1 MTAPTRP
8 AADDDR
14 TDEAA
19 SSRRLAAAWGW
30 WCLGG
35 LLGLAVVAAA
45 LLPSIG
51 AAAGRWLAADLLAL
65 VGVLFFVRRSLSL
78 NRRTPDGPLLGDI
91 GAGNHATIARGVLIA
106 QLPGYLLVPWPSGWQ
121 AWLPA
126 LTFTLSLAA
135 DYLDGFLARR
145 ADRVTGMGEVL
156 DIEFDG
162 LGLMGATA
170 LAVHYGQLPLV
181 YFLTVGCA
189 RYVFLLVSWLA
200 RRAGRPVHPLPP
212 SNTRRPLA
220 GVTMELAAAALWP
233 IVASTLMTLA
243 GAIVALPFLAGF
255 LRDGAAVLGWIDPT
269 SARYRRVRA
278 AIIRMATSF
287 LPPILRA
294 SVLVLLGPLLV
305 AGAGDFAG
313 SVQLAR
319 AAGIAAPVFFT
330 MAVILI
336 STVGLASVAAGF
348 AGRAG
353 AVGIVVAYGLSLSMV
368 EMTVRGAA
376 AWGGAFAIYIFGTG
390 PWSLWAP
397 ERAIYMR
404 RAGEP
409 TGSGR

>member
-1 MTAPTRP
+1 MTAPQRP

-14 TDEAA
+14 TGEPG
-19 SSRRLAAAWGW
+19 STRRLAAAWRW

-35 LLGLAVVAAA
+35 VLGLAVVAGA
-45 LLPSIG
+45 LRPSIG
-51 AAAGRWLAADLLAL
+51 AATAGWLTVNLLAL
-65 VGVLFFVRRSLSL
+65 AGVLLLVRRNLSR
-78 NRRTPDGPLLGDI
+78 NRRASDGLLLGDI

-135 DYLDGFLARR
+135 DYLDGYLARR
-145 ADRVTGMGEVL
+145 VDRVTAMGEAL

-162 LGLMGATA
+162 LGLMAATA

-189 RYVFLLVSWLA
+189 RYVFLLVTWAS
-200 RRAGRPVHPLPP
+200 RRTERPLRPLPP

-220 GVTMELAAAALWP
+220 GVTMELGAAALWP

-243 GAIVALPFLAGF
+243 GAIVAVPFLAGF
-255 LRDGAAVLGWIDPT
+255 LRDGAVVLGWVDPA
-269 SARYRRVRA
+269 SARYVRA
-278 AIIRMATSF
+278 RAGLIRLATSF
-287 LPPILRA
+287 LPPLLRVA
-294 SVLVLLGPLLV
+294 VVVLLGPPLL
-305 AGAGDFAG
+305 AAAGDFAG
-313 SVQLAR
+313 SVQLVR
-319 AAGIAAPVFFT
+319 EAGIAAPGFFT
-330 MAVILI
+330 ATVILVSSI
-336 STVGLASVAAGF
+336 GLACIAAGF

-353 AVGIVVAYGLSLSMV
+353 AVGIIVAYGLSLSMV

-376 AWGGAFAIYIFGTG
+376 AWGCAFAVYVFGTG

-397 ERAIYMR
+397 ERALYLR
-404 RAGEP
+404 RAGEQP
-409 TGSGR
+409 GAAR